1 MMPMNLVFCHYNWPL
16 VFLFSWKSQED
27 VLRFN
32 YFSYEFDWI
41 FFSSL
46 LLQLSRRFYLLIAVI
61 FNPNWFILI
70 FRVFTHFS
78 FMHTRCLMN
87 CLCDY
92 RFTLCWCLCDYRFTL
107 CWYLCGYRFTQSWR
121 SNNSCYWLFFFKFFA
136 YNPFDWE
143 IEVISLCW
151 SVVIVL
157 PCLYESWLCFAIF
170 IVGAQVFFWI
180 LNFAKKF

>member
-92 RFTLCWCLCDYRFTL
+92 RFTLCWCLCDYRLTL
-107 CWYLCGYRFTQSWR
+107 CWYLCGYRFTHFEEAIKIAINWFSSFEGITHLIEKLKWF
-121 SNNSCYWLFFFKFFA
+121 LFV
-136 YNPFDWE
+136 
-143 IEVISLCW
+143 EV
-151 SVVIVL
+151 
-157 PCLYESWLCFAIF
+157 
-170 IVGAQVFFWI
+170 
-180 LNFAKKF
+180 